1 MRIRIRRAGRRS
13 NSRCIRLGGVTTC
26 SILVALSLLTRA
38 ARTDD
43 KQFDMTVRPFLKSYC
58 IDCHSEGH
66 AEGDIRLDDLGRQF
80 NNRKEAGV
88 WARVL
93 ETLAFRAMPLATADT
108 FPTKVESR
116 AVQNWIATNLNH
128 QDIQFED
135 KSHAEG
141 FGNLVPHDL
150 LFSSEERLR
159 RIDVAARIWR
169 VSPETLR
176 SKLNAA
182 ARFNLPT
189 NPFDFDKPHG
199 NFTDFKGK
207 YLLNSIMTEQLTELA
222 MIAAENQTKD
232 GRARAAIEAA
242 IKRGATREEAV
253 QQLLVRQFQNV
264 LRRNPSDAELTRLMN
279 LLKRIDAELGE
290 PFGLQAACAA
300 VLLTPE
306 TIFRFEGA
314 GWDSDPDNSSE
325 SENGRVRDPAYVQ
338 LSNRELADAL
348 AYALTDRPPEK
359 DLLVTFSSSDA
370 PVRDTLRQQATILLA
385 ENRYVPDRLLQFFQ
399 EYFDY
404 EKAND
409 IFKDKIPKHQ
419 HWAPGLVH
427 DLDVL
432 IENVLH
438 ADEQVLRT
446 LLTTSQMYVLF
457 YSHKERGNQLSFNLP
472 PDFKK
477 TTRPVRFPKDQRMGV
492 LTHPAWLVA
501 HSGNFDND
509 PIRRGLWIRK
519 KLLGGN
525 VPDVPI
531 TVDAKL
537 PDEPTWTLR
546 KRLQVTEADQCYK
559 CHAKMNPL
567 GLPFERFDHYGRF
580 RFDELDG
587 AVITTGAVL
596 NSGVPELDGE
606 VDSPFEMIQKL
617 AKSEHVE
624 QVFVRHVFRFFMGR
638 NETLGDAMTLQ
649 DAHKAYVDSNGSMK
663 TLVVSLLSSDS
674 FLYRAKQ
681 SYAAE

>member
-58 IDCHSEGH
+58 IDCHSEDH

-546 KRLQVTEADQCYK
+546 KRLHVTEADQCYK

-617 AKSEHVE
+617 AKSEHIE

>member
-385 ENRYVPDRLLQFFQ
+385 VNRYVPDRLLQFFQ

-409 IFKDKIPKHQ
+409 IFKDTIPKHQ

-531 TVDAKL
+531 TVDAKF

-546 KRLQVTEADQCYK
+546 KRLHVTEADQCYK

-606 VDSPFEMIQKL
+606 VDSPFEMIEKL

>member
-359 DLLVTFSSSDA
+359 DLLVTFSASVA

-404 EKAND
+404 EKANY

-438 ADEQVLRT
+438 ADEQVLQT

-546 KRLQVTEADQCYK
+546 KRLHVTEADQCYK

-617 AKSEHVE
+617 AKSEHIE

>member
-617 AKSEHVE
+617 AKSEHIE